1 MVMRSALPVARSVVM
16 MVLVRPPVTVKLPV
30 GTGVIRVS
38 VVCSWGL
45 ETSLKGDSLEV
56 GKEGPREGSL
66 E

>member
-1 MVMRSALPVARSVVM
+1 M

-30 GTGVIRVS
+30 ETGVIRVS
-38 VVCSWGL
+38 VVCSLGL
-45 ETSLKGDSLEV
+45 ETSLKGDSLED